1 MDLKK
6 YIATQTDCKL
16 YLADARQIST
26 FRGGGKAWVFEPES
40 TGKLIEIVHALSDEN
55 IGFSMLG
62 KGSNTLI
69 SDGICSSVLI
79 STRALD
85 GVKTDGNFAVC
96 RCGTPISKVISEGR
110 KRGLGGLEF
119 LSGVPCSIG
128 GAVKMNAGAFGAQ
141 IGDYIH
147 KMRVLNLDCVNKSKI
162 VVQEINAEDLHFSY
176 RRGVDGIVLDAELKL
191 EEKSA
196 EKSINDAKRY
206 ISFRRKKQPSLPS
219 LGSVFK
225 NGSEASGKLI
235 ENCALKGEK
244 RGGARISEKHAN
256 FIVNEGGASAEDY
269 LYLVELCKK
278 RVYENAGVLLEEEFV
293 LIK

>member
-6 YIATQTDCKL
+6 YIAIQTDCKF
-16 YLADARQIST
+16 YLADTKQIST
-26 FRGGGKAWVFEPES
+26 FRGGGKAWIFEPES
-40 TGKLIEIVHALSDEN
+40 VEKLIEIVQVLSDEN
-55 IGFSMLG
+55 IDFFMLG

-69 SDGICSSVLI
+69 SDGICESVLI

-85 GVKTDGNFAVC
+85 GVKIDGNFAVC
-96 RCGTPISKVISEGR
+96 ECGAPINEVISEGR
-110 KRGLGGLEF
+110 KRGVGGLEF
-119 LSGVPCSIG
+119 LSGVPCSVG

-141 IGDYIH
+141 ISDYIY
-147 KMRVLNLDCVNKSKI
+147 KMRVLNLDCAGKSKI
-162 VVQEINAEDLHFSY
+162 EVREINAEDLHFAY
-176 RRGVDGIVLDAELKL
+176 RRGVGGIVLDIALKL
-191 EEKSA
+191 DEKSA
-196 EKSINDAKRY
+196 EKSISEAKRY

-225 NGSEASGKLI
+225 NGKEASGKLI

-278 RVYENAGVLLEEEFV
+278 RVYEKAGVLLEEEFV